1 MTNTAVAQA
10 QSPKHPLL
18 VIRALLEQNRE
29 QIHRALPRHISVDRF
44 NREVETLV
52 NINGEIA
59 AVDRKSLIV
68 ACLQAA
74 HDGLLP
80 DRREGIIL
88 PYREKS
94 GRYIAQ
100 WQPMV
105 DGLLKRFRNSGQF
118 RSISSGVVREGEEF
132 SYWIDEHGD
141 HIRHV
146 PGDEIGKILKAY
158 AIAHTKDG
166 GVLVRVMSVA
176 EINKRRAVSKA
187 KDGPMWKDWY
197 PEAAQKTVL
206 RALAKRLPS
215 SSDLYELL
223 HRDDDENAFE
233 TPSTRDA
240 DLVQADG
247 DISADMIDVTPDD
260 QTASDEADQ
269 YRDAEHAQPPG
280 ETEPSEID
288 RAFAEGAEARRVGSA
303 RRAVP
308 GPYREPQA
316 SHLAKAWWSGWDS
329 AQQRS

>member
-1 MTNTAVAQA
+1 MNTGTAVT
-10 QSPKHPLL
+10 QSPRHPLQ
-18 VIRALLEQNRE
+18 VVRALLEQNRE
-29 QIHRALPRHISVDRF
+29 QIQRALPKHIPVDRF

-59 AVDRKSLIV
+59 AVDRRSLVI

-80 DRREGIIL
+80 DRREGVIL
-88 PYREKS
+88 PYRDSKT
-94 GRYIAQ
+94 GQYIAT

-118 RSISSGVVREGEEF
+118 RSVSSGVVREGEEF
-132 SYWIDEHGD
+132 TGE

-146 PGDEIGKILKAY
+146 PGDATGKILKAY

-166 GVLVRVMSVA
+166 GVMVKVMSVA

-187 KDGPMWKDWY
+187 ANGPMWRDWF

-215 SSDLYELL
+215 SSDLYELMR
-223 HRDDDENAFE
+223 RDDDDEAFE
-233 TPSTRDA
+233 AGPAATVADA
-240 DLVQADG
+240 PAADV
-247 DISADMIDVTPDD
+247 IDVTPETDATPAEFDD
-260 QTASDEADQ
+260 APGQDGAPAAEAD
-269 YRDAEHAQPPG
+269 AG
-280 ETEPSEID
+280 GGVSEVE
-288 RAFAEGAEARRVGSA
+288 RAFAEGAEARKAGHV

-316 SHLAKAWWSGWDS
+316 SHLAKAWWTGWDS
-329 AQQRS
+329 AEQRS